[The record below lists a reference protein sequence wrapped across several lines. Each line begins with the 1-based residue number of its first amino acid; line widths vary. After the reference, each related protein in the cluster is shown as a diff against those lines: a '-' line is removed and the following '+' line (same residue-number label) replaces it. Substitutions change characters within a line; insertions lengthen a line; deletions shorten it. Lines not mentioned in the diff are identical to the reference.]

1 MATYSLALVV
11 LGSVLTLPGRAI
23 TLRSFAQASDDEDF
37 RILAVS
43 GSSRAIL
50 AATDTNLYR
59 LSPEL
64 EQEEVVSFTSNTRL
78 LVVPSSSNGAFA
90 GTVLRCGATCQLL
103 NATDFTD
110 VKWSTEGLIGTEV
123 LTTDIFS
130 DGVVTQSIG
139 LLEER
144 IEGGAPILTLTSA
157 QNDYIDGIGTS
168 SAAVPSRIARGSLI
182 GVGQPQEQYDYS
194 QLANQTES
202 DPMQGRQFLH
212 TFSHDGFTYFVS
224 TMSFPD
230 LLETRVSRV
239 CNNDTGNENEGFD
252 SYVEITL
259 ECVDNDGTG
268 TAATFVPTPNDF
280 GFDAIVLSVEITRLS
295 EARNRLCAFNVSRIN
310 EMMAQRVQDCAR
322 GIGSKGLE
330 RDTQTSCQTLS
341 PEQQV
346 SAPFRYHNEDQWL
359 WQ

>member
-1 MATYSLALVV
+1 MPIYALAFVV

-23 TLRSFAQASDDEDF
+23 TLRSFAQPTDDEDF

-43 GSSRAIL
+43 DSSRAVL

-64 EQEEVVSFTSNTRL
+64 EQEEVMSFASNTRL

-90 GTVLRCGATCQLL
+90 GTVLRCGAACQLL
-103 NATDFTD
+103 NATDFAD
-110 VKWSTEGLIGTEV
+110 IKWSTEGLIGTEV
-123 LTTDIFS
+123 LTPDIFS

-139 LLEER
+139 VLEER
-144 IEGGAPILTLTSA
+144 MEGGTSLPSLTSA

-182 GVGQPQEQYDYS
+182 GVGQPQEQYNYS

-230 LLETRVSRV
+230 ALLLETRVARV
-239 CNNDTGNENEGFD
+239 CNNDMGSENGEFN

-259 ECVDNDGTG
+259 ECVNGDGIG
-268 TAATFVPTPNDF
+268 TAATFVPTPNNF

-295 EARNRLCAFNVSRIN
+295 EVRNRLCAFNVSRIN

-341 PEQQV
+341 PQQQV
-346 SAPFRYHNEDQWL
+346 SGR
-359 WQ
+359 

>member
-1 MATYSLALVV
+1 MPIYALAFVV
-11 LGSVLTLPGRAI
+11 LGSVLTLPGRVI
-23 TLRSFAQASDDEDF
+23 TLRSFAQPTDDEDF

-43 GSSRAIL
+43 DSSRAVL

-64 EQEEVVSFTSNTRL
+64 EQEEVMSFASNTRL

-139 LLEER
+139 VLEER
-144 IEGGAPILTLTSA
+144 MEGGMSLPSLTSA

-202 DPMQGRQFLH
+202 DPMQGRQFVH

-230 LLETRVSRV
+230 ALLLETRVARV
-239 CNNDTGNENEGFD
+239 CNNDMGSENGEFN

-259 ECVDNDGTG
+259 ECVNGDGIG
-268 TAATFVPTPNDF
+268 TAATFVPTPNNF

-295 EARNRLCAFNVSRIN
+295 EVRNRLCAFNVSRIN

-341 PEQQV
+341 PQQQV
-346 SAPFRYHNEDQWL
+346 SGR
-359 WQ
+359 